1 MSADGTTLASGS
13 EDKTVKIW
21 DARTGEC
28 RATLWGHQGRVA
40 SVALSADGTTLASG
54 AEDKSERIWDLVTN
68 QCLATLAAGPNGWVM
83 FTADGRYKSG
93 GNPRDMAAHSIGLC
107 RYELATST
115 PDGALD
121 EPGELDDLIAGIRLP
136 PGQLLA
142 DLGPWSPT
150 VRCTEKEVVPP
161 KSGPAPVSSPLS
173 VVEPNADSQPA
184 ATATRPL
191 SAVHA
196 ADRILFAWLH
206 LSDLHFGHG
215 DAEHGWDQK
224 LVLQALRVDVQKLV
238 QEGRVS
244 VPNCIL
250 VTGDIA
256 FSGATRRD
264 TEYTDASEYLLAV
277 AADLKLSAQ
286 AVYLVPGN
294 HDVQRSADQDRNL
307 RRLVKELR
315 AGDESI
321 DEVVGNP
328 DDSALLRRRQA
339 NYWTFARS
347 FAVHSSESS
356 FHTRRDLRF
365 GPLTVRILGLNTSM
379 LAADDQDRG
388 RLRVGKGALAQ
399 LLSTPV
405 AAQELVIAMSHH
417 PLTGGWLADERE
429 VEAWL
434 RRHAHIHLSGHV
446 HEAASEHLRTGARGE
461 LIRVTAGAAHGEK
474 SPPGVPVSHGYNFA
488 SVVLTADG
496 DLVLRIVPRRFSDTN
511 KDFRADVDNIHPDHP
526 YAEHLLR
533 LPWPSDEKAT

>member
-1 MSADGTTLASGS
+1 M
-13 EDKTVKIW
+13 W
-21 DARTGEC
+21 DV
-28 RATLWGHQGRVA
+28 AT
-40 SVALSADGTTLASG
+40 
-54 AEDKSERIWDLVTN
+54 K
-68 QCLATLAAGPNGWVM
+68 QCLAVLAAGPDGWVM

-93 GNPRDMAAHSIGLC
+93 GKPREFAAHSIGLC
-107 RYELATST
+107 RYELATT
-115 PDGALD
+115 RPDGSID
-121 EPGELDDLIAGIRLP
+121 EPGELDDLIPGIRLP
-136 PGQLLA
+136 TGQLLA

-150 VRCTEKEVVPP
+150 VRSTDKGAVPP
-161 KSGPAPVSSPLS
+161 KSGPAHVSASAAVVESNADNQPVSTSTDAS
-173 VVEPNADSQPA
+173 
-184 ATATRPL
+184 
-191 SAVHA
+191 
-196 ADRILFAWLH
+196 DRVLFAWLH

-224 LVLQALRVDVQKLV
+224 LVLQALRADVQKQV
-238 QEGRVS
+238 REGRVFA
-244 VPNCIL
+244 PNSIL

-256 FSGATRRD
+256 FSGATRRA
-264 TEYTDASEYLLAV
+264 TEYADASEYLLAL

-286 AVYLVPGN
+286 AVYVVPGN
-294 HDVQRSADQDRNL
+294 HDVQRSADQDRGL

-315 AGDESI
+315 TGDDSI
-321 DEVVGNP
+321 DEAVGNP

-339 NYWTFARS
+339 NYWTFTRTFS
-347 FAVHSSESS
+347 GHSSESN
-356 FHTRRDLRF
+356 FHTRSDLQH
-365 GPLTVRILGLNTSM
+365 GPLKVRILGLNTAL

-399 LLSTPV
+399 LLSSPATE
-405 AAQELVIAMSHH
+405 QELVIAMSHH

-446 HEAASEHLRTGARGE
+446 HEAASEHLRSGSGGE

-488 SVVLTADG
+488 SIVLTKDS
-496 DLVLRIVPRRFSDTN
+496 DLVLRIVPRRFSDAN

-533 LPWPSDEKAT
+533 LPWPSDEKTS